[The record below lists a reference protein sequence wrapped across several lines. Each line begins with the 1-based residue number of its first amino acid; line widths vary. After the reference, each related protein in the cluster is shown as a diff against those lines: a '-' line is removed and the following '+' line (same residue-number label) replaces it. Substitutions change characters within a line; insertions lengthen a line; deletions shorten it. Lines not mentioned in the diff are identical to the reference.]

1 MLRKRRKWRGAG
13 GVETRLGSGHC
24 TLAITHGLDR
34 MGHRACP
41 ATTTEPR
48 AQSPRRTFFLASE
61 PREPGATALGV
72 GAELRVGSMELH
84 VGPTGWF
91 TMRAQSSIGSSDF
104 TIAHFG
110 MCTAS

>member
-13 GVETRLGSGHC
+13 GVETGLGSGHC
-24 TLAITHGLDR
+24 TLDITHGLDR

-48 AQSPRRTFFLASE
+48 AQSPRGPFSRLGTKGTWSNRTGRGCGVTSWE
-61 PREPGATALGV
+61 HGAAC
-72 GAELRVGSMELH
+72 GANWLVA
-84 VGPTGWF
+84 
-91 TMRAQSSIGSSDF
+91 MRAQSSIGSSDF